1 MVFGYIDMKRLIA
14 ILLSCVA
21 LNVNATKVYVSSTG
35 SDATGNGSLSN
46 PYALVSYA
54 CTQASA
60 GDTVFVLAGTYNE
73 TTQIVKPLGISIR
86 GQGDNT
92 HIISTFTHASNL
104 QGSIQCVSPDG
115 ITTDDNSSISYIK
128 LTGSNL
134 TAGRGIFVGYR
145 NNVDI
150 HHCTIE
156 DFAYY
161 GIYFYASRTVYPD
174 LFMTGHSVHDCIITN
189 CSNNATGYPGNVRT
203 HGTDGLLIYNN
214 VFDNRERAAG
224 SNGNSIKTL
233 RDKRLKIY
241 NNTFYHNDSEIA
253 ADGTY
258 GWNFFIENWD
268 YRGDC
273 EYYNNTHYGLAKVDI
288 GGELNNVDADCT
300 YGFKVYN
307 NVFLN
312 PANAP
317 RSVNGN
323 EEDYVCITVEGD
335 GHDRVEVYNN
345 YMQRYN
351 WGIALT
357 TPSSGTGYWHH
368 NWNWDDIKIHHNII
382 ENIGYSDFQYS
393 GIGIWWANGTNDAPY
408 YGTFAN
414 VLIANNTITGNNGG
428 TYPGYNGIRMD
439 ANGTATNIT
448 ISNNI
453 ITGFSQNAISINAH
467 SNDSLDLINCDVTYN
482 CFYNNGTNAVFVEAA
497 INETNLDVATGNI
510 TADPLFKSST
520 DFHLQSTSP
529 CRDAGID
536 VSAITGGLDF
546 HGASLYGAAYDIG
559 AFEYGVNRMMI
570 LNDSIM
576 PTINYKIP
584 LIEH

>member
-1 MVFGYIDMKRLIA
+1 MDESITVGACCDNLTVTDAIPEWYWIA
-14 ILLSCVA
+14 
-21 LNVNATKVYVSSTG
+21 TDG
-35 SDATGNGSLSN
+35 SDDTGDGHYTRPWKTL
-46 PYALVSYA
+46 AYA
-54 CTQASA
+54 CTQVTTP
-60 GDTVFVLAGTYNE
+60 GDVIHLKAGTYNE

-145 NNVDI
+145 NNVEI

-161 GIYFYASRTVYPD
+161 GIYFYASSTAYPD

-241 NNTFYHNDSEIA
+241 NNTFYRNDSEIA

-510 TADPLFKSST
+510 TADPQFV
-520 DFHLQSTSP
+520 STSTFELSSSSP
-529 CRDAGID
+529 CINAGTYVGLTRDFYNRRLVG
-536 VSAITGGLDF
+536 VP
-546 HGASLYGAAYDIG
+546 DIG
-559 AFEYGVNRMMI
+559 AIEYGAIGGERFGKNRQGVMLKSRDGRMMI
-570 LNDSIM
+570 YN
-576 PTINYKIP
+576 
-584 LIEH
+584 